1 MAFDWLDKFQQQA
14 GKEPGYAEKTLNAY
28 RLGMKAKGSIRGVV
42 IERAADCCE
51 AARNL
56 PQKVYDPGSAPRL
69 PLPGCPQGRE
79 CGCVYRP
86 SMSYQASKEE
96 L

>member
-1 MAFDWLDKFQQQA
+1 MV
-14 GKEPGYAEKTLNAY
+14 
-28 RLGMKAKGSIRGVV
+28 AKGPIRGVV
-42 IERAADCCE
+42 IEPMADCCE

-56 PQKVYDPGSAPRL
+56 PRNQVYDPGSAPRL
-69 PLPGCPQGRE
+69 PLPACPQGRH

-86 SMSYQASKEE
+86 YMSYQANQGKKED